1 MTILLVVA
9 AVLLLILLIAWG
21 KVQPFVAFLIASL
34 AAAVMLGVPLEKIP
48 RAIERGIGDLLGSLA
63 AIIVLG
69 AMYGKLIA
77 DSGAAQRI
85 AATLLKLSGPKFITL
100 AMAFTG
106 FIVGLPLFYNVG
118 FVILVP
124 LIFSITAESKLS
136 PVYLGIP
143 LLAGLSIDHG
153 FLPPHP
159 SPTAIVNQFHADLGL
174 TLLYGVIVG
183 IPTILVAGPLFAQT
197 VKNIKSVPSALF
209 TPKKHLEHELPGTF
223 VSFFCALLPVA
234 GIAIATIV
242 RFMPA
247 LPKSLVPLIAFVSDG
262 MVVMLVSLLVAT
274 VLLGLRRG
282 MKMAALMEGY
292 GQAVKDIAVILLIVA
307 GAGALKQVFLD
318 SGADTV
324 IGQQLQ
330 SLPVHPLVLG
340 WFIAMILR
348 ICLGSA
354 TAAGITAAGLVFPI
368 VQGKGAD
375 PNLMVLAIG
384 AGSMMCSHVNDS
396 GFWLFKEYF
405 NVSLKDTFRSW
416 TLMETLV
423 GVCGISFVMMLNA
436 VL

>member
-1 MTILLVVA
+1 MTIYLVVL
-9 AVLLLILLIAWG
+9 AVVILIALIAWG

-34 AAAVMLGVPLEKIP
+34 TGAIMLGMPLDKIP
-48 RAIERGIGDLLGSLA
+48 GSIAHGIGDLLGSLS

-85 AATLLKLSGPKFITL
+85 AASLLKLSGPRLITL

-136 PVYLGIP
+136 PVYLGVP

-183 IPTILVAGPLFAQT
+183 IPTILIAGPLFAQT
-197 VKNIKSVPSALF
+197 VKKIKSVPSALF
-209 TPKKHLEHELPGTF
+209 TPKKHAEHELPGTF
-223 VSFFCALLPVA
+223 ISFFCALLPVA
-234 GIAIATIV
+234 GIAIATI
-242 RFMPA
+242 A
-247 LPKSLVPLIAFVSDG
+247 KYLPGIPPSLAPLIVLASDG

-274 VLLGLRRG
+274 WLLGLRRG
-282 MKMAALMEGY
+282 MKLSTLMDGY
-292 GQAVKDIAVILLIVA
+292 GLAVKDIAVILLIVA

-318 SGADTV
+318 SGADAD
-324 IGQQLQ
+324 IGRALQ

-340 WFIAMILR
+340 WFIAMIIR

-354 TAAGITAAGLVFPI
+354 TAAGLTAAGLVYPI
-368 VQGKGAD
+368 VKGTGVN

-423 GVCGISFVMMLNA
+423 GICGISFVMMLNS
-436 VL
+436 VI

>member
-1 MTILLVVA
+1 MTIFLVVL
-9 AVLLLILLIAWG
+9 AVVILIVLIAFA
-21 KVQPFVAFLIASL
+21 KVQPFVAFLIASVIG
-34 AAAVMLGVPLEKIP
+34 AVMLGMPLDKIP
-48 RAIERGIGDLLGSLA
+48 HSIALGIGDLLGSLS

-77 DSGAAQRI
+77 ESGAAQRI
-85 AATLLKLSGPKFITL
+85 ASSLLKLSGPGLITF

-136 PVYLGIP
+136 PVYLGVP

-174 TLLYGVIVG
+174 TLLYGIIVG
-183 IPTILVAGPLFAQT
+183 IPTILISGPLFAET
-197 VKNIKSVPSALF
+197 VKHIKSKPSALF
-209 TPKKHLEHELPGTF
+209 TPKKHAEHELPGTF
-223 VSFFCALLPVA
+223 ISFFCALLPVA
-234 GIAIATIV
+234 GIAIATIAK
-242 RFMPA
+242 FIPS
-247 LPKSLVPLIAFVSDG
+247 LPKSLAPVIAFASDG

-274 VLLGLRRG
+274 WLLGLKRG
-282 MKMAALMEGY
+282 TKMAVLMDGY
-292 GQAVKDIAVILLIVA
+292 GAAVKDIAVILLIVA

-318 SGADTV
+318 SGADKD
-324 IGQQLQ
+324 IGLALET
-330 SLPVHPLVLG
+330 LPVHPLVLG
-340 WFIAMILR
+340 WLIAMIIR

-354 TAAGITAAGLVFPI
+354 TAAGLTAAGLVFPI
-368 VQGKGAD
+368 LKDSGVN
-375 PNLMVLAIG
+375 PNLLVLAIG

-423 GVCGISFVMMLNA
+423 GICGISFVMMLNA
-436 VL
+436 VV

>member
-1 MTILLVVA
+1 
-9 AVLLLILLIAWG
+9 
-21 KVQPFVAFLIASL
+21 VQPFVAFVISSL
-34 AAAVMLGVPLEKIP
+34 VAAVLLGMPLQKIP
-48 RAIERGIGDLLGSLA
+48 GSIEHGIGDLLGSLA
-63 AIIVLG
+63 AIIIFG

-85 AATLLKLSGPKFITL
+85 AATMLRAFGTRRITF
-100 AMAFTG
+100 ATAFTG

-124 LIFSITAESKLS
+124 LIFSITAQSKLS

-159 SPTAIVNQFHADLGL
+159 SPAAIVSQFHADLGL
-174 TLLYGVIVG
+174 TLLYGMIVG
-183 IPTILVAGPLFAQT
+183 IPTILITGPLFAQT
-197 VKNIKSVPSALF
+197 VKNIKSNPSALF
-209 TPKKHLEHELPGTF
+209 TPKRHEEHELPGTF
-223 VSFFCALLPVA
+223 VSFFCALLPVG
-234 GIAIATIV
+234 GIAIATAA
-242 RFMPA
+242 RYLPA
-247 LPKSLVPLIAFVSDG
+247 LPPTWLPAISLASDG
-262 MVVMLVSLLVAT
+262 TVVMLFSLLVAT
-274 VLLGLRRG
+274 WLLGVRRG
-282 MKMAALMEGY
+282 MKLAVLMDGY

-318 SGADTV
+318 SGADAV
-324 IGQQLQ
+324 IGRHLEA
-330 SLPVHPLVLG
+330 LPVHPLILG
-340 WFIAMILR
+340 WFIAMIIR

-354 TAAGITAAGLVFPI
+354 TAAGLTAAGLVYPI
-368 VQGKGAD
+368 VQGTGVN

-423 GVCGISFVMMLNA
+423 GVCGITFVMMLNA
-436 VL
+436 VV

>member
-1 MTILLVVA
+1 MTILLVVV
-9 AVLLLILLIAWG
+9 AVLLLIVLIAWA
-21 KVQPFVAFLIASL
+21 KVQPFVAFVISSL
-34 AAAVMLGVPLEKIP
+34 VAAVLLGMPLQKIP
-48 RAIERGIGDLLGSLA
+48 GSIEHGIGDLLGSLA
-63 AIIVLG
+63 AIIIFG

-85 AATLLKLSGPKFITL
+85 AATMLRAFGTRRIAFAT
-100 AMAFTG
+100 AFTG

-124 LIFSITAESKLS
+124 LIFSITAQSKLS

-159 SPTAIVNQFHADLGL
+159 SPAAIVSQFHADLGL
-174 TLLYGVIVG
+174 TLLYGMIVG
-183 IPTILVAGPLFAQT
+183 IPTILITGPLFAQT
-197 VKNIKSVPSALF
+197 VKNIKSNPSALF
-209 TPKKHLEHELPGTF
+209 TPKRHEEHELPGTF
-223 VSFFCALLPVA
+223 VSFFCALLPVG
-234 GIAIATIV
+234 GIAIATAA
-242 RFMPA
+242 RYMPA
-247 LPKSLVPLIAFVSDG
+247 LPPAWLPAISLASDG
-262 MVVMLVSLLVAT
+262 TVVMLFSLLVAT
-274 VLLGLRRG
+274 WLLGVRRG
-282 MKMAALMEGY
+282 MKLAVLMDGY

-307 GAGALKQVFLD
+307 VAGALKQVFLD
-318 SGADTV
+318 SGADAV
-324 IGQQLQ
+324 IGRQLEA
-330 SLPVHPLVLG
+330 LPVHPLILG
-340 WFIAMILR
+340 WFIAMIIR

-354 TAAGITAAGLVFPI
+354 TAAGLTAAGLVYPI
-368 VQGKGAD
+368 VQGTGVN

-423 GVCGISFVMMLNA
+423 GVCGITFVMMLNA
-436 VL
+436 VV

>member
-1 MTILLVVA
+1 MTILPVVV
-9 AVLLLILLIAWG
+9 AVLLLVVMIAWG
-21 KVQPFVAFLIASL
+21 KVQPFVAFIIASL
-34 AAAVMLGVPLEKIP
+34 IGAIMLGMPLDKIP
-48 RAIERGIGDLLGSLA
+48 GSIEHGIGDLLGSLA
-63 AIIVLG
+63 AIIILG

-85 AATLLKLSGPKFITL
+85 ATTLVRAFGTHRIGLAT
-100 AMAFTG
+100 AFTG

-124 LIFSITAESKLS
+124 LIFSITTESKLP
-136 PVYLGIP
+136 PVYLAIP

-159 SPTAIVNQFHADLGL
+159 SPAAIVSQFHADLGL
-174 TLLYGVIVG
+174 TLLYGIIVG
-183 IPTILVAGPLFAQT
+183 IPTILICGPLFAQT
-197 VKNIKSVPSALF
+197 VKHIEAAPSPLF
-209 TPKKHLEHELPGTF
+209 TPKKLQEHELPGTV

-234 GIAIATIV
+234 GIAIATGV
-242 RFMPA
+242 KFLPSLPQSWMPA
-247 LPKSLVPLIAFVSDG
+247 ISFASDG
-262 MVVMLVSLLVAT
+262 TVVMLFSLVVAT
-274 VLLGLRRG
+274 ILLGLRRG
-282 MKMAALMEGY
+282 MNLSLLMDSY
-292 GQAVKDIAVILLIVA
+292 GLAVKDIAVILLIVA

-318 SGADTV
+318 SGADAV
-324 IGQQLQ
+324 IGRDLQ
-330 SLPVHPLVLG
+330 SLPVHPLILG
-340 WFIAMILR
+340 WFIAMIIR

-354 TAAGITAAGLVFPI
+354 TAAGLTAAGLVYPI
-368 VQGKGAD
+368 VKSSGVN

-423 GVCGISFVMMLNA
+423 GICGIIFVMMLNA
-436 VL
+436 VV